1 MVDFN
6 KILNIELIPKEDD
19 SWINLNF
26 EPLIEGLNNMIYD
39 QFKFN
44 SQVDDIKTNCTM
56 MHKCM
61 DDSLITCRIIKG
73 I

>member
-6 KILNIELIPKEDD
+6 KILKEDD

-26 EPLIEGLNNMIYD
+26 EPLIEELNNMIYD